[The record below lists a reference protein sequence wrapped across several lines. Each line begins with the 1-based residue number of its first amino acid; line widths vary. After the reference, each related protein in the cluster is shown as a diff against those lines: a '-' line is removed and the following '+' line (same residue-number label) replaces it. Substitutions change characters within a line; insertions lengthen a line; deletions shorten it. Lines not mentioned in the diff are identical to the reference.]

1 MSEIG
6 KARRMARLFEKRSG
20 RMLCVPLDHGMQVG
34 PIAGIAD
41 PAPLID
47 IVVEAG
53 VDAVIVNP
61 GMLVRHGHRLA
72 GGPAVILRL
81 DQTTM
86 WRHDTKTGYPDTHN
100 RLVSTVEEAVQMGA
114 EAVITYLFTCNNRPE
129 EETRSFEI
137 AGAVAAECRKWGVVH
152 VIEAMAAKG
161 GFARADDPDVVA
173 MNCRMAGEL
182 GADWIKTD
190 WCEAARFR
198 QITQQ
203 SLAPIAVA
211 GGPAMATLADTVR
224 FAEDAIGAGA
234 KGLMFGRNVFQQADV
249 RAALATLAKVVHGNP
264 QG

>member
-6 KARRMARLFEKRSG
+6 KARRLARLSDRRSG

-53 VDAVIVNP
+53 VNSVIVSP
-61 GMLVRHGHRLA
+61 GMLQRFGHRLA

-86 WRHDTKTGYPDTHN
+86 WRHGTETGYPDTHS
-100 RLVSTVEEAVQMGA
+100 RLVATVEEAVQMGA
-114 EAVITYLFTCNNRPE
+114 DAVITYLFTCNNQAH
-129 EETRSFEI
+129 EETKSFEN
-137 AGAVAAECRKWGVVH
+137 AGAVAAACRKWGVVH

-161 GFARADDPDVVA
+161 GFAQADDPDIVA
-173 MNCRMAGEL
+173 LNCRMAGEL
-182 GADWIKTD
+182 GADWLKTD
-190 WCEAARFR
+190 WCAPSRFAD
-198 QITQQ
+198 IAVQ

-211 GGPAMATLADTVR
+211 GGPALGTLADTVR
-224 FAEDAIGAGA
+224 FAEDAVGAGA
-234 KGLMFGRNVFQQADV
+234 KGLMFGRNVFQQGNV
-249 RAALATLAKVVHGNP
+249 PAALAELAKVVHG
-264 QG
+264 